1 MKLFKHLFKHA
12 KVYPIVFVNPEEVFL
27 NDECGICL
35 EELQS
40 FSALPCG
47 HCFHTKCIENM
58 GANKCPICRK
68 FTHFVGLYL
77 NA

>member
-35 EELQS
+35 EELDN

-47 HCFHTKCIENM
+47 HCFHSKCISQWISKNM
-58 GANKCPICRK
+58 SCPECRIQLRFK
-68 FTHFVGLYL
+68 KS
-77 NA
+77 

>member
-12 KVYPIVFVNPEEVFL
+12 KVYPITFVNPEEVFL

-35 EELQS
+35 EELNS

-47 HCFHTKCIENM
+47 HCFHTECIYEWISKNM
-58 GANKCPICRK
+58 TCPECRVK
-68 FTHFVGLYL
+68 LRL
-77 NA
+77 KK